1 MLPRQIFLPFYSL
14 KSPLLW
20 VSESFRSD
28 IGKNRS
34 PWMKPCN
41 LESFLL
47 IKNISIMKNLT
58 DFRQTVVTG
67 VHPRL
72 TDISSHVKENKYL
85 LTVLSSTLIRNN
97 LCFRNKVNSHYLAN
111 QIANPDLLVDLKL

>member
-1 MLPRQIFLPFYSL
+1 
-14 KSPLLW
+14 
-20 VSESFRSD
+20 
-28 IGKNRS
+28 
-34 PWMKPCN
+34 MKPCN

-67 VHPRL
+67 VRPRL

-85 LTVLSSTLIRNN
+85 LTVLSSTLIRNNN